1 MALGGRRRAHRIYSP
16 PKRPREHRARA
27 SRCALRTGPGAARGG
42 RGVCALDPHRG
53 ARVSCDIDSEKARAL
68 TLSQLPLDHLGSLEQ
83 SLPREG
89 IFGQVERRRRLMV
102 LRLE

>member
-1 MALGGRRRAHRIYSP
+1 MSHSGSGGPPAAPRGAPPPQPHRSGGSIRRRA
-16 PKRPREHRARA
+16 RA
-27 SRCALRTGPGAARGG
+27 
-42 RGVCALDPHRG
+42 
-53 ARVSCDIDSEKARAL
+53 SCDIDSEKARIL
-68 TLSQLPLDHLGSLEQ
+68 TLSQLPLDNLGSLEQ

>member
-1 MALGGRRRAHRIYSP
+1 MHVPPGRGRGE
-16 PKRPREHRARA
+16 KRPAA
-27 SRCALRTGPGAARGG
+27 IPGSSIR
-42 RGVCALDPHRG
+42 RG
-53 ARVSCDIDSEKARAL
+53 ARASCDIDSEKARAL
-68 TLSQLPLDHLGSLEQ
+68 TLSQLPLDNLGSLEQ

>member
-1 MALGGRRRAHRIYSP
+1 MELL
-16 PKRPREHRARA
+16 RARA
-27 SRCALRTGPGAARGG
+27 AKRNRALIFAPGVAPSPIR
-42 RGVCALDPHRG
+42 RG
-53 ARVSCDIDSEKARAL
+53 ARASCDIDSEKARAL
-68 TLSQLPLDHLGSLEQ
+68 TLSQLFLDSLGSLEQ